1 MGSYITEQWQSIAKS
16 TGIAI
21 KTSGLPAL
29 TSFSVDSKFALEYKT
44 LITQEML
51 KKSYLAGTSVYVAT
65 VHTKEIVDRFFTEL
79 EPVFALIKECEDG
92 RDVKSLLDG
101 PTCSSGFKRLN

>member
-1 MGSYITEQWQSIAKS
+1 MGQYITEQWNSIAKS
-16 TGIAI
+16 TGIVI
-21 KTSGLPAL
+21 RTSGLPAL

-65 VHTKEIVDRFFTEL
+65 VHTKEIVDRFLAEL
-79 EPVFALIKECEDG
+79 EPVFTLIRECEDG
-92 RDVKSLLDG
+92 RDVKTMLEG
-101 PTCSSGFKRLN
+101 PTCTSGFKRLN